1 MKLDRTLF
9 STLYIVCQVRQISMR
24 TSHTHAPSLLEY
36 GSMRCGTKTDPLVC
50 IEDQIIQGSVNQPD
64 VQMIILDGAAIIK
77 PEASDLFNDYSS
89 TIMVYIRSQ
98 FSGEVVQVTDHWQC
112 LWFKLI

>member
-1 MKLDRTLF
+1 
-9 STLYIVCQVRQISMR
+9 
-24 TSHTHAPSLLEY
+24 
-36 GSMRCGTKTDPLVC
+36 MRCGTKTDLLVC

-64 VQMIILDGAAIIK
+64 VQVIILDGAAIIK

-98 FSGEVVQVTDHWQC
+98 FSGEVVQVTDH
-112 LWFKLI
+112 

>member
-1 MKLDRTLF
+1 
-9 STLYIVCQVRQISMR
+9 
-24 TSHTHAPSLLEY
+24 
-36 GSMRCGTKTDPLVC
+36 MRCGTKTDLVVC

-77 PEASDLFNDYSS
+77 PGASDLFHEYIS
-89 TIMVYIRSQ
+89 TIMVYIRSH

-112 LWFKLI
+112 LWFKLIKYLKFTEG

>member
-1 MKLDRTLF
+1 M
-9 STLYIVCQVRQISMR
+9 
-24 TSHTHAPSLLEY
+24 
-36 GSMRCGTKTDPLVC
+36 
-50 IEDQIIQGSVNQPD
+50 QGSVNQPD

-98 FSGEVVQVTDHWQC
+98 FSGEVV
-112 LWFKLI
+112 